1 MKSGE
6 TLSVWLSAEDRSRL
20 EEACAIA
27 GYQHL
32 SRYVREKALGKAGDA
47 QRHRSDEWQHR
58 REVDQ
63 RLTELERMQAKGNA
77 MLAALLAL
85 ARRRATTGELNEL
98 VAVTYRSESPASV
111 LSSLAPELADV
122 VARLSKSGDADGPL

>member
-6 TLSVWLSAEDRSRL
+6 TLSVWLSAEDRRRL

-32 SRYVREKALGKAGDA
+32 SRYVRDKALGKDGDA
-47 QRHRSDEWQHR
+47 QRNRSDEWQHR
-58 REVDQ
+58 RDVDQ
-63 RLTELERMQAKGNA
+63 RLTELERKQAGTNA
-77 MLAALLAL
+77 MLAALLVL
-85 ARRRATTGELNEL
+85 ARRRATTGELSEL
-98 VAVTYRSESPASV
+98 VAATRRSDSSASV

-122 VARLSKSGDADGPL
+122 VARLSKSGDPGGPL